1 MDMMDITYSQVI
13 AKAVEMQTRRV
24 FQLERQ

>member
-1 MDMMDITYSQVI
+1 MDITYSQVI